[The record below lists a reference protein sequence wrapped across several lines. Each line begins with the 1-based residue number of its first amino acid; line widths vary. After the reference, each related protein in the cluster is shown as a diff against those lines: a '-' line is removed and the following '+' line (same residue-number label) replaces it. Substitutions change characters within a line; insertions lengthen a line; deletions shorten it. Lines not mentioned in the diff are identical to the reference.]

1 MSPDPAL
8 PPAARRAPREWGLG
22 SEGMGEAE
30 RAGEGR
36 SPDGKEGRKAGTKKI
51 WEEERERGVKGRK
64 ERGEEERQTLGKRSK

>member
-22 SEGMGEAE
+22 SEGMGE
-30 RAGEGR
+30 EG
-36 SPDGKEGRKAGTKKI
+36 KKAGTKKI